1 MNERKKRVR
10 RLRLLSM
17 TAVLGVL
24 TAGMIFGLGTG
35 TLSAAGIKK
44 IYLACPLGYLST
56 ALASRDILFPL
67 FICFLVV
74 VGITILVGRIFC
86 GWVCP
91 VPLLRKVTKNKI
103 DEPND
108 AFIAGEHLRQEE
120 KLARGVEKVTDK
132 TGKEESGPSDT
143 VQNISETKK
152 QTKYGIPVL
161 IAALASS
168 AVFKFPVF
176 CLICPIGLT
185 FATVFALIRL
195 FGFKDPTLELII
207 FPAIILTEL
216 LILRKWCSKI
226 CPLGALLSLIS
237 RFNRRLVPTVNRSV
251 CLEEKKGA
259 HCQICRKACP
269 FDIDVKDGTG
279 TGHISECMKC
289 KECSTSCPVN
299 AITFPWKK
307 QKKAAAAE
315 RNVAD

>member
-1 MNERKKRVR
+1 MNERKRRVR

-67 FICFLVV
+67 VICFLVV

-91 VPLLRKVTKNKI
+91 VPLLRKVVKNKI

-108 AFIAGEHLRQEE
+108 AFIPREHLQQEG
-120 KLARGVEKVTDK
+120 KHARGIDKVTDK
-132 TGKEESGPSDT
+132 AAKEESDPSDII
-143 VQNISETKK
+143 QNISETKK

-168 AVFKFPVF
+168 AVFRFPVF
-176 CLICPIGLT
+176 CLICPVGLT
-185 FATVFALIRL
+185 FATIFALIRL
-195 FGFKDPTLELII
+195 FGFKDPTLDLII
-207 FPAIILTEL
+207 FPAIILIEL
-216 LILRKWCSKI
+216 LVLRKWCSKI

-237 RFNRRLVPTVNRSV
+237 RFNRRLVPTVNRSI
-251 CLEEKKGA
+251 CLEEKRGA
-259 HCQICRKACP
+259 HCQVCRRACP
-269 FDIDVKDGTG
+269 FDIDLKDGRG
-279 TGHISECMKC
+279 TGHISECIKC

-307 QKKAAAAE
+307 NKTNQ
-315 RNVAD
+315 VS

>member
-1 MNERKKRVR
+1 M
-10 RLRLLSM
+10 
-17 TAVLGVL
+17 
-24 TAGMIFGLGTG
+24 
-35 TLSAAGIKK
+35 
-44 IYLACPLGYLST
+44 
-56 ALASRDILFPL
+56 
-67 FICFLVV
+67 
-74 VGITILVGRIFC
+74 VGRIFC
-86 GWVCP
+86 GWVVGAP
-91 VPLLRKVTKNKI
+91 FAESDKNKI

-108 AFIAGEHLRQEE
+108 AFIAGEHLHKR
-120 KLARGVEKVTDK
+120 KTCKGVEKVTDK
-132 TGKEESGPSDT
+132 TGKKKAVHLTPFKTFRNENRLNTGSGLDS
-143 VQNISETKK
+143 
-152 QTKYGIPVL
+152 
-161 IAALASS
+161 ALASS

-195 FGFKDPTLELII
+195 FGFKDPTLDLII

>member
-1 MNERKKRVR
+1 M
-10 RLRLLSM
+10 
-17 TAVLGVL
+17 
-24 TAGMIFGLGTG
+24 
-35 TLSAAGIKK
+35 
-44 IYLACPLGYLST
+44 
-56 ALASRDILFPL
+56 
-67 FICFLVV
+67 
-74 VGITILVGRIFC
+74 
-86 GWVCP
+86 
-91 VPLLRKVTKNKI
+91 
-103 DEPND
+103 
-108 AFIAGEHLRQEE
+108 
-120 KLARGVEKVTDK
+120 
-132 TGKEESGPSDT
+132 
-143 VQNISETKK
+143 
-152 QTKYGIPVL
+152 
-161 IAALASS
+161 
-168 AVFKFPVF
+168 
-176 CLICPIGLT
+176 T

-195 FGFKDPTLELII
+195 FGFKDPTLDLII